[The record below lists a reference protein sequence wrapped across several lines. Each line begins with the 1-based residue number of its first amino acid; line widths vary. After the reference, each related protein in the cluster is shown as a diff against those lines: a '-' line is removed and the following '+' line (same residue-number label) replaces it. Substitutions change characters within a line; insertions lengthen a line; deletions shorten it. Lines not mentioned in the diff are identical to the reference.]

1 MLAGLRTR
9 RLNFEGK
16 IFRFKDVPLA
26 VEPLQKPHPPLWY
39 GVHSVES
46 AARAARQGLNVVSFE
61 LPDDARAVSDSYR
74 QAWREAHGSTP
85 LAKNG
90 LLRFVYVADD
100 DATALQ
106 IARRAYLAWHKSFH
120 FLFQLHGTAPRT
132 GPRAP
137 DFDGV
142 IAQGRGIAGSP
153 QTVANFLREQMAVT
167 RCNYFVGQFAFG
179 DLSLAG
185 NVTVTRF
192 VHAARYA
199 RTRQACRLRAMS
211 RPRRLQVKRRLQP
224 TLNVR
229 FCTYSCSAGRLQPRP
244 DSRCASSRILANP
257 PLGRSPRR
265 VCDRPHSLS
274 GHVAN

>member
-167 RCNYFVGQFAFG
+167 RYGTLCPN
-179 DLSLAG
+179 S
-185 NVTVTRF
+185 
-192 VHAARYA
+192 
-199 RTRQACRLRAMS
+199 QACRLRAMS

-274 GHVAN
+274 GHVLAALKQCGTEIAMSVLVPSISLA